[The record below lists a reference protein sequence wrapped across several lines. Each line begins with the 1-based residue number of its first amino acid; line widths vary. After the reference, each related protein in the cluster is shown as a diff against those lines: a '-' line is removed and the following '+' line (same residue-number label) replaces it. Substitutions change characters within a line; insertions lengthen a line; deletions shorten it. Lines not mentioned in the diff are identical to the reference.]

1 MPAAAAAPPADYRHF
16 LHLADDQNTLA
27 AAECLHL
34 PRQQLARTMLLRLA
48 LPAVGESL
56 GVVAI
61 PTRQLHLP

>member
-1 MPAAAAAPPADYRHF
+1 MLAAAAAPPADYRHF
-16 LHLADDQNTLA
+16 FHPAVDQNMFA
-27 AAECLHL
+27 AAECLHM
-34 PRQQLARTMLLRLA
+34 PRQQLAGTMLLRLA